1 MSDFWNEWGE
11 KTTGPLPPGEYTVRV
26 DQVAMSYGIDGT
38 PKTEFTLVVA
48 DGQPHARRLIWEK
61 WSHKPTQGWKLRRM
75 WEACGM
81 QGRPPGDN
89 PEQVFTNAAQVLSD
103 HAPGKVFKIVTANRT
118 YQNNQGGQSTA
129 TDVKSVSPVQAAPP
143 VVAPGAPAQAQG
155 EAPYGGRP
163 DAPQW

>member
-38 PKTEFTLVVA
+38 PKTEFTLVVT

-89 PEQVFTNAAQVLSD
+89 PEQVFANAVQ
-103 HAPGKVFKIVTANRT
+103 
-118 YQNNQGGQSTA
+118 
-129 TDVKSVSPVQAAPP
+129 VSPRANAPRASVFVP
-143 VVAPGAPAQAQG
+143 EPCPSSGVWGVSAL
-155 EAPYGGRP
+155 
-163 DAPQW
+163 